1 MSNIFELKKKLS
13 EEVIFPYQGMFPKLH
28 PTVFMAPGS
37 KIIGDVE
44 IGEGSSV
51 WFNSIVRGDV
61 HYIKIGTFTNI
72 QDCSMLHVTNNKFP
86 LILGNNITVGHSVTL
101 HGCTISNECLI
112 GMGAIVLDGA
122 KVNKHCIVAAGAVVL
137 QGFEVPEGKVIAGVP
152 GKIIRDVTE
161 AEILE
166 MEISAKRYFDYAE
179 KTLNS
184 LV

>member
-1 MSNIFELKKKLS
+1 MNNSTEIRKKLS
-13 EEVIFPYQGMFPKLH
+13 DENLFPYQGIFPKLH
-28 PTVFMAPGS
+28 PSVFLAPGC

-51 WFNSIVRGDV
+51 WFNSVVRGDV
-61 HYIKIGTFTNI
+61 HYIKIGSYTNI

-86 LILGNNITVGHSVTL
+86 LIISNNITVGHSVTL
-101 HGCTISNECLI
+101 HGCTIFDECLI

-122 KVNKHCIVAAGAVVL
+122 TVNKHCIVAAGTVVL
-137 QGFEVPEGKVIAGVP
+137 QGFDVPEGKVIAGVP

-161 AEILE
+161 KEIME
-166 MEISAKRYFDYAE
+166 MDKSAKRYFNYAE

-184 LV
+184 LI